1 MTRRSATLAVAG
13 ALLVALVAVAALFP
27 VPYVVF
33 SPGPIEDVLGEVEG
47 TPVVSVEGAE
57 TFPTDGVLDLTTVG
71 VTSADRE
78 LDLLSAFRAWAD
90 PDRAVLPRRLV
101 YPEGTTSEQS
111 RDINAA
117 LLDRSEESAK
127 VAALRKTGAEVP
139 ERPVVEA
146 VVVDSPAEGVLEPG
160 DLVLAVDGVDVA
172 EPAEVSAAVQ
182 DRAPGDPVELTL
194 LRDGEERTET
204 VVTAPAPEDPQLP
217 VVGIQVGIGYDLPV
231 QVDIA
236 IDERIGGP
244 SAGLVFA
251 LAIYDKLTPGA
262 LLGGRHVAGTGE
274 ITSDGEVGS
283 IGGIQQKIAAAGEE
297 GADVFLAPADNCE
310 DVVGANARD
319 MRVVPVA
326 TFDEAVSVVESV
338 AAGDLDSLP
347 SCPVA

>member
-33 SPGPIEDVLGEVEG
+33 SPGPMEDVLGEVDG
-47 TPVVSVEGAE
+47 TPVITVEGGE
-57 TFPTDGVLDLTTVG
+57 TYPTDGVLDLTTVG
-71 VTSADRE
+71 VTSADRD

-101 YPEGTTSEQS
+101 YPEGTTSEES
-111 RDINAA
+111 REINAA

-146 VVVDSPAEGVLEPG
+146 VIDDSPADGVLEPG
-160 DLVLAVDGVDVA
+160 DLVLAVDGLA
-172 EPAEVSAAVQ
+172 MTEPAEVSAAVQ
-182 DRAPGDPVELTL
+182 DRAPGDPVELTV
-194 LRDGEERTET
+194 LRDGEERSET
-204 VVTAPAPEDPQLP
+204 VVTAPAPDDPELP
-217 VVGIQVGIGYDLPV
+217 VVGIQVGTGYELPV
-231 QVDIA
+231 QVDIT

-283 IGGIQQKIAAAGEE
+283 IGGIQQKIAAAGEN
-297 GADVFLAPADNCE
+297 GADVFLAPIDNCA
-310 DVVGANARD
+310 DAVGADARD
-319 MRVVPVA
+319 MLVVPVA
-326 TFDEAVSVVESV
+326 TLDDAVSVVESL
-338 AAGDLDSLP
+338 AAGDEETLP
-347 SCPVA
+347 GCPAA

>member
-33 SPGPIEDVLGEVEG
+33 SPGPMEDVLGEVNG
-47 TPVVSVEGAE
+47 TPVIVVEGGE
-57 TFPTDGVLDLTTVG
+57 TFPTEGQLDLTTVG
-71 VTSADRE
+71 VTSADRR
-78 LDLLSAFRAWAD
+78 LDLLSALQAWAD

-101 YPEGTTSEQS
+101 YPDGTTSEES
-111 RDINAA
+111 REINAE

-127 VAALRKTGAEVP
+127 VAALRKTGADVP
-139 ERPVVEA
+139 ERPVVES
-146 VVVDSPAEGVLEPG
+146 VLDDSPADGILEPG
-160 DLVLAVDGVDVA
+160 DLVVAVDGQAVA

-182 DRAPGDPVELTL
+182 ERDPGDPVELAL
-194 LRDGEERTET
+194 LRAGEERTET
-204 VVTAPAPEDPQLP
+204 VVTAPSPDDPEVP
-217 VVGIQVGIGYDLPV
+217 VVGIQVGTGYELPV
-231 QVDIA
+231 QVDIT

-262 LLGGRHVAGTGE
+262 LLGGSHVAGTGE
-274 ITSDGEVGS
+274 ITADCEVGP
-283 IGGIQQKIAAAGEE
+283 IGGIQQKIAASGDS
-297 GADVFLAPADNCE
+297 GADLFLAPVDNCD
-310 DVVGANARD
+310 DVVGADPRD

-326 TFDEAVSVVESV
+326 TLDEAVTAVEAV

-347 SCPVA
+347 SCPAA